1 VQDTSNLGEPLDWEH
16 VSSHLT
22 PVCQGARGYVEDISR

>member
-1 VQDTSNLGEPLDWEH
+1 MGEPLDWES

-22 PVCQGARGYVEDISR
+22 PVCQGALDYVSDISRSIQ